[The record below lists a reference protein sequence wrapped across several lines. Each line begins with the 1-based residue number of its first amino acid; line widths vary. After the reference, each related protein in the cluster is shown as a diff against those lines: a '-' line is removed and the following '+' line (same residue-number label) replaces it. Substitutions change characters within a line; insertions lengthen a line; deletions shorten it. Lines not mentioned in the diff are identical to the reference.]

1 MDSEDRKMLAK
12 NDRLSQYDPRIF
24 GEKHVKKHL
33 ATWTLDEKWGSE
45 TWQRRFQGAKKRGAK
60 RWKEYSRDCWISKKP
75 VKQLAG
81 GLKSFSMY

>member
-1 MDSEDRKMLAK
+1 MSIQRGFFLQAYFMDSEGRKMLAK

-45 TWQRRFQGAKKRGAK
+45 T
-60 RWKEYSRDCWISKKP
+60 
-75 VKQLAG
+75 
-81 GLKSFSMY
+81 